1 MNNLSISLKKFVTN
15 KNTVTIIGVL
25 AILIILYFMYTK
37 TIDDKIKEVNVP
49 VAARTINPQTEITA
63 EDVTDIQ
70 IASAAKPDDSKIETI
85 KTNIIGKYT
94 GVGSTIPEGSM
105 FYKSMIVEKE
115 ELPGNWIKTLA
126 EGLIPYQF
134 SVSTETTYG
143 NGILPGDYVD
153 IYVKTTNEKNELI
166 FGKMIE
172 NAQVVSVTDSEGND
186 VFKSQSDIG
195 TPAFLNFG
203 LTNDYF
209 DVLKKAQYITSQSI
223 ELIVVPHGGMVPE
236 EKLEIRVTAQVLR
249 DLITK
254 LAVEVQQDQ
263 VQTPANNTNN
273 ANGDSNSNST
283 EEVIVP

>member
-63 EDVTDIQ
+63 EDVADIQ
-70 IASAAKPDDSKIETI
+70 IASAAKPDDSKIETV

-94 GVGSTIPEGSM
+94 GVGATIPEGSM

-115 ELPGNWIKTLA
+115 ELPGNWIKTLP

-134 SVSTETTYG
+134 PVDTDKTYG
-143 NGILPGDYVD
+143 NSILPGDYVD
-153 IYVKTTNEKNELI
+153 LYVKTVNEKNELI

-172 NAQVVSVTDSEGND
+172 NAQVVSVTDSEGKD
-186 VFKSQSDIG
+186 VFRSQTDIG
-195 TPAFLNFG
+195 QPSYLNFG